1 MRISSKLQ
9 VCECCGKKGT
19 YAKGL
24 CRTCYQRKLRTETP
38 QKAERAC
45 KERDDEI
52 IEMWRNGATFEK
64 IGRRFGI
71 SRQAAY
77 ASFRYWYKPSNAD
90 NIRTKSDEEL
100 ARYLGGMGCPEGLSP
115 NSQKCPIPL
124 DCSDEDAC
132 YKCWLD
138 WLKKEAINE
147 SND

>member
-1 MRISSKLQ
+1 MN
-9 VCECCGKKGT
+9 G
-19 YAKGL
+19 
-24 CRTCYQRKLRTETP
+24 CYNKDGNI
-38 QKAERAC
+38 C
-45 KERDDEI
+45 KRDDLLED
-52 IEMWRNGATFEK
+52 
-64 IGRRFGI
+64 GI
-71 SRQAAY
+71 TGFCEFTRSY
-77 ASFRYWYKPSNAD
+77 PTCIFYKPSNAD